1 MKSEEYFFD
10 NLRQLTDVVKKA
22 KKTKESE
29 SLPLWKYTIIFRF
42 KKISLVVK
50 TDTSAIVPY
59 LVLFMRKLW
68 FNVIPGKDLTA
79 DLTFHFPQVCD
90 LSDMTH

>member
-29 SLPLWKYTIIFRF
+29 S
-42 KKISLVVK
+42 
-50 TDTSAIVPY
+50 
-59 LVLFMRKLW
+59 
-68 FNVIPGKDLTA
+68 
-79 DLTFHFPQVCD
+79 
-90 LSDMTH
+90 